1 MELINLSR
9 RLFVA
14 ATASMLVAGRVVG
27 QERQARRD
35 LREPLLRTSKTPDPQ
50 GDVTAGSHPLDE
62 AIRIADEALRRI
74 REEID
79 DYKCVMVKRE
89 RVNGKLGERE
99 FMYARFRNRKR
110 VDGMIK
116 VPFSVYLY
124 FTKPEGLKGRE
135 CAYVEGMNDGK
146 LAVKEPGIAGKILP
160 IIWLA
165 PDSVLAMR
173 GNLYPITDA
182 GIENLIVKL
191 LEKGHRDRK
200 RDECD
205 VQYRENAKV
214 NDRRCQLLEV
224 IHPNRRAYFD
234 FNLAH
239 IYIDN
244 ETRLPIRYAAYT
256 WPKGRDQNP
265 EPRPADDTLIEEYTY
280 LDLKLNPGLTD
291 HDFELQ

>member
-1 MELINLSR
+1 
-9 RLFVA
+9 V
-14 ATASMLVAGRVVG
+14 GG

-35 LREPLLRTSKTPDPQ
+35 LREPLLRTSKMPETDER
-50 GDVTAGSHPLDE
+50 GSAGSHPLDE
-62 AIRIADEALRRI
+62 AIRIAENALRQI
-74 REEID
+74 RDEID

-89 RVNGKLGERE
+89 RVNGRLGEHE
-99 FMYARFRNRKR
+99 FMFARIRNRKL
-110 VDGMIK
+110 VDGKIK
-116 VPFSVYLY
+116 VPFAVYLY
-124 FTKPEGLKGRE
+124 FTKPESLKGRE
-135 CAYVEGMNDGK
+135 CAYVEGANDGK
-146 LAVKEPGIAGKILP
+146 LAVKEPGIAGKLLP

-191 LEKGHRDRK
+191 LEKGTRDRK
-200 RDECD
+200 RDECE
-205 VQYRENAKV
+205 VQFRENAKV
-214 NDRRCQLLEV
+214 NDRRCQLMEV

-244 ETRLPIRYAAYT
+244 ETGLPIRYAAYT

-265 EPRPADDTLIEEYTY
+265 EPRPSDDTLIEEYTY

-291 HDFELQ
+291 RDFELQ